1 MAGLAI
7 LISIASFILS
17 KKEVSNVQTT
27 APHPKPITLPAPSTS
42 PPQRKQLHQSVLIP
56 ILLYVSF

>member
-1 MAGLAI
+1 MDYYREKILVYGRIRNIFKKNKAYANGYYMDGLAI

-27 APHPKPITLPAPSTS
+27 GKEG
-42 PPQRKQLHQSVLIP
+42 
-56 ILLYVSF
+56 

>member
-27 APHPKPITLPAPSTS
+27 APHPKPITLLPLL